1 MANSSLTLS
10 SIDFDTL
17 KTNFKEFLKTQSVF
31 KDFDYEGS
39 NINTL
44 LDVMSYNSYLNSF
57 YLNMAAS
64 EMFLD
69 SAQQYDSI
77 VSHAK
82 ELNYIPRSATS
93 SSANVTLTMETSGIT
108 GAMSVPKGTRFS
120 GTNSNGVFVYTTN
133 EAQSI
138 TSGNTTYALSDL
150 TIKEGDYLSD
160 TYVVDGDI
168 ERQQFL
174 INTVDVDTSSITVHL
189 IENNGASNTEYTKKE
204 TLFGLGSDSKVFFVQ
219 ASQNNLYEIVF
230 GDGTFGKK
238 PTNGSTVLINYRVS
252 TGADA
257 DGINIFTLLDDLG
270 PTNSGVVSSYQL
282 TVNQNSGGGS
292 AQEDAESIRF
302 AAPRYFA
309 TQQRA
314 VTNDDYSSLVLA
326 EFSDTIDDVN
336 VYGGQELETK
346 LYGRV
351 VIALNPIYGEIVP
364 DYIKTDVKKYLEDYI
379 ALPNRVV
386 LTDPEYIYCS
396 LKVAAEYDTK
406 VTDKSHADIAS
417 LISSK
422 ISAFTNS
429 NLEKFG
435 KDLRMSKLVSDID
448 AADSSVTSNFTINRA
463 IKRIAPPLNVNT
475 TFDIQIGNAFD
486 YDQTR
491 FITSEIH
498 SSSHSSDFDLIS
510 SHATV
515 LSSFFTYTSKAGG
528 SYQLAFIEDD
538 DGVLGV
544 YYNSGSDVIKI
555 DDIGTVDYTTGR
567 ITINDLNVSS
577 YTDYISL
584 YCRILGGDIRAS
596 QNKILVIDPADVSI
610 TVAETRI

>member
-1 MANSSLTLS
+1 
-10 SIDFDTL
+10 
-17 KTNFKEFLKTQSVF
+17 
-31 KDFDYEGS
+31 
-39 NINTL
+39 
-44 LDVMSYNSYLNSF
+44 
-57 YLNMAAS
+57 
-64 EMFLD
+64 MFLD

-204 TLFGLGSDSKVFFVQ
+204 TLFGLGSDSGVFFVQ

-351 VIALNPIYGEIVP
+351 AIALNPIYGEIAP

-396 LKVAAEYDTK
+396 LKVAAEYDNK

-486 YDQTR
+486 YDQTQ
-491 FITSEIH
+491 FITSEVH

-544 YYNSGSDVIKI
+544 YYNSGSDVVKI

>member
-82 ELNYIPRSATS
+82 ELNYIPRSAAS

-108 GAMSVPKGTRFS
+108 GAMIVPKGTRFS

-138 TSGNTTYALSDL
+138 TSGNTTYTLSDL

-204 TLFGLGSDSKVFFVQ
+204 TLFGLGSDSEIFFIQ

-351 VIALNPIYGEIVP
+351 AIALNPIYGEIVP

-422 ISAFTNS
+422 ISAFTKS

-435 KDLRMSKLVSDID
+435 KDLRMSKLVCDID
-448 AADSSVTSNFTINRA
+448 AADSSVTSNFTI
-463 IKRIAPPLNVNT
+463 
-475 TFDIQIGNAFD
+475 G
-486 YDQTR
+486 
-491 FITSEIH
+491 
-498 SSSHSSDFDLIS
+498 
-510 SHATV
+510 
-515 LSSFFTYTSKAGG
+515 
-528 SYQLAFIEDD
+528 QLRE
-538 DGVLGV
+538 LL
-544 YYNSGSDVIKI
+544 
-555 DDIGTVDYTTGR
+555 R
-567 ITINDLNVSS
+567 
-577 YTDYISL
+577 
-584 YCRILGGDIRAS
+584 C
-596 QNKILVIDPADVSI
+596 
-610 TVAETRI
+610 

>member
-351 VIALNPIYGEIVP
+351 AIALNPIYGEIVP

-422 ISAFTNS
+422 ISAFTKS

-435 KDLRMSKLVSDID
+435 KDLRMSKLVCDID

-463 IKRIAPPLNVNT
+463 IKRIAPLLNVNT

-491 FITSEIH
+491 FITSELH

>member
-138 TSGNTTYALSDL
+138 TSGNTTYTLSDL

-309 TQQRA
+309 TNEEQ
-314 VTNDDYSSLVLA
+314 
-326 EFSDTIDDVN
+326 
-336 VYGGQELETK
+336 
-346 LYGRV
+346 
-351 VIALNPIYGEIVP
+351 
-364 DYIKTDVKKYLEDYI
+364 
-379 ALPNRVV
+379 
-386 LTDPEYIYCS
+386 
-396 LKVAAEYDTK
+396 
-406 VTDKSHADIAS
+406 
-417 LISSK
+417 
-422 ISAFTNS
+422 
-429 NLEKFG
+429 
-435 KDLRMSKLVSDID
+435 
-448 AADSSVTSNFTINRA
+448 
-463 IKRIAPPLNVNT
+463 
-475 TFDIQIGNAFD
+475 
-486 YDQTR
+486 
-491 FITSEIH
+491 
-498 SSSHSSDFDLIS
+498 
-510 SHATV
+510 
-515 LSSFFTYTSKAGG
+515 
-528 SYQLAFIEDD
+528 
-538 DGVLGV
+538 
-544 YYNSGSDVIKI
+544 
-555 DDIGTVDYTTGR
+555 
-567 ITINDLNVSS
+567 
-577 YTDYISL
+577 
-584 YCRILGGDIRAS
+584 
-596 QNKILVIDPADVSI
+596 
-610 TVAETRI
+610 

>member
-351 VIALNPIYGEIVP
+351 AIALNPIYGEIVP

-463 IKRIAPPLNVNT
+463 IKRIAPLLNVNT

-491 FITSEIH
+491 FITSELH

-610 TVAETRI
+610 TVTETRI

>member
-57 YLNMAAS
+57 YLNMTAS

-204 TLFGLGSDSKVFFVQ
+204 TLFGLGSDSGVFFVQ

-351 VIALNPIYGEIVP
+351 AIALNPIYGEIVP

-396 LKVAAEYDTK
+396 LKVAAEYDNK

-475 TFDIQIGNAFD
+475 TFDIQIGNSFD
-486 YDQTR
+486 YDQTQ
-491 FITSEIH
+491 FITSEVH

-555 DDIGTVDYTTGR
+555 DDIGAVDYATGR

-610 TVAETRI
+610 TITETRI

>member
-204 TLFGLGSDSKVFFVQ
+204 TLFGLGSDSEVFFVQ

-257 DGINIFTLLDDLG
+257 DGINNFTLLDDLG

-351 VIALNPIYGEIVP
+351 AIALNPIYGEIVP

-610 TVAETRI
+610 TVTETRI

>member
-204 TLFGLGSDSKVFFVQ
+204 TLFGLGSDSEVFFVQ

-257 DGINIFTLLDDLG
+257 DGINNFTLLDDLG

-463 IKRIAPPLNVNT
+463 IKRIAPLLNVNT

-491 FITSEIH
+491 FITSELH

-610 TVAETRI
+610 TVTETRI

>member
-463 IKRIAPPLNVNT
+463 IKRIAPLLNVNT

-498 SSSHSSDFDLIS
+498 SSTHSSDFDLIS

-610 TVAETRI
+610 TVTETRI

>member
-204 TLFGLGSDSKVFFVQ
+204 TLFGLGSDSEVFFVQ

-257 DGINIFTLLDDLG
+257 DGINNFTLLDDLG

-351 VIALNPIYGEIVP
+351 AIALNPIYGEIVP

-515 LSSFFTYTSKAGG
+515 LSSFFTYNSKAGN

-544 YYNSGSDVIKI
+544 YYNTGSGVVKI
-555 DDIGTVDYTTGR
+555 DDIGTVNYNTGS
-567 ITINDLNVSS
+567 ITINDLSVSS

-596 QNKILVIDPADVSI
+596 QNKILIIDPADVSI
-610 TVAETRI
+610 TVTETRI

>member
-57 YLNMAAS
+57 YLNMTAS

-204 TLFGLGSDSKVFFVQ
+204 TLFGLGSDSGVFFVQ

-351 VIALNPIYGEIVP
+351 AIALNPIYGEIVP

-396 LKVAAEYDTK
+396 LKVAAEYDNK

-475 TFDIQIGNAFD
+475 TFDIQIGNSFD
-486 YDQTR
+486 YDQTQ
-491 FITSEIH
+491 FITSEVH
-498 SSSHSSDFDLIS
+498 SSTHSSDFDLIS

-555 DDIGTVDYTTGR
+555 DDIGAVDYATGR

-610 TVAETRI
+610 TITETRI

>member
-204 TLFGLGSDSKVFFVQ
+204 TLFGLGSDSGVFFVQ

-351 VIALNPIYGEIVP
+351 AIALNPIYGEIVP

-396 LKVAAEYDTK
+396 LKVAAEYDNK

-486 YDQTR
+486 YDQTQ
-491 FITSEIH
+491 FITSEVH

-555 DDIGTVDYTTGR
+555 DDIGAVDYATGR

-610 TVAETRI
+610 TVTETRI

>member
-204 TLFGLGSDSKVFFVQ
+204 TLFGLGSDSEVFFVQ

-257 DGINIFTLLDDLG
+257 DGINNFTLLDDLG

-491 FITSEIH
+491 FITSELH

-610 TVAETRI
+610 TVTETRI

>member
-82 ELNYIPRSATS
+82 ELNYIPRSAAS

-108 GAMSVPKGTRFS
+108 GAMIVPKGTRFS

-204 TLFGLGSDSKVFFVQ
+204 TLFGLGSDSEVFFVQ

-351 VIALNPIYGEIVP
+351 AIALNPIYGEIVP

-422 ISAFTNS
+422 ISAFTKS

-435 KDLRMSKLVSDID
+435 KDLRMSKLVCDID

-610 TVAETRI
+610 TVTETRI

>member
-257 DGINIFTLLDDLG
+257 DGINNFTLLDDLG

>member
-204 TLFGLGSDSKVFFVQ
+204 TLFGLGSDSEVFFVQ

-351 VIALNPIYGEIVP
+351 AIALNPIYGEIVP

-435 KDLRMSKLVSDID
+435 KDLRMSKLVCDID

-463 IKRIAPPLNVNT
+463 IKRIAPLLNVNT

>member
-82 ELNYIPRSATS
+82 ELNYIPRSAAS

-108 GAMSVPKGTRFS
+108 GAMIVPKGTRFS

-138 TSGNTTYALSDL
+138 TSGNTTYTLSDL

-204 TLFGLGSDSKVFFVQ
+204 TLFGLGSDSEIFFIQ

-351 VIALNPIYGEIVP
+351 AIALNPIYGEIVP

-396 LKVAAEYDTK
+396 LKVAAEYDIK

-422 ISAFTNS
+422 ISAFTKS

-435 KDLRMSKLVSDID
+435 KDLRMSKLVCDID

-463 IKRIAPPLNVNT
+463 IKRIAPLLNVNT

-491 FITSEIH
+491 FITSELH

-610 TVAETRI
+610 TVTETRI